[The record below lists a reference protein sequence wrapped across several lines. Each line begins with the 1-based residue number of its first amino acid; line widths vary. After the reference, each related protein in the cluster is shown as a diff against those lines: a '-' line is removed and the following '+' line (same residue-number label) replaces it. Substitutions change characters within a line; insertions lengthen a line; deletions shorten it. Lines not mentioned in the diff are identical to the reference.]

1 MSSSMT
7 PVSQPLHGRE
17 KLIVIFLQ
25 ICLTVGALALWRYA
39 TASKAISSIMLP
51 PPGDVVRSFVE
62 IARAGTFWGDLGVTL
77 KEVFGSFALA
87 AVLGLAVGYA
97 ASRRSFDIRVF
108 EPMMAALYA
117 VPIIVVYP
125 LYVLFFG
132 FGPSSKIALGASVA
146 FFPIVLH
153 TMSGFAGVAP
163 RLLEAARAM
172 GASNWKLFTQVLLP
186 GAFPAVIAGMRIGFI
201 TGFLAVIGGEMLAS
215 YNGLGR
221 LIIDQAEAM
230 NTATMYGYIV
240 ILIILSLVL
249 NAIVFAVEAW
259 PARRWRQSS

>member
-1 MSSSMT
+1 MA
-7 PVSQPLHGRE
+7 PVSQPLRGQE
-17 KLIVIFLQ
+17 KLVVVFLQ
-25 ICLTVGALALWRYA
+25 ISLAIGAFALWHYA

-51 PPGDVVRSFVE
+51 PPDSVARSFVQ
-62 IARAGTFWGDLGVTL
+62 IVRAGDFWGDLGVTL
-77 KEVFGSFALA
+77 REVFGSFVLA
-87 AVLGLAVGYA
+87 ASLGLALGFA
-97 ASRRSFDIRVF
+97 ISRRSFDIRVF

-132 FGPSSKIALGASVA
+132 FGPASKIALGASVA

-153 TMSGFAGVAP
+153 TISGFAGVAP
-163 RLLEAARAM
+163 RLIEAARVM

-201 TGFLAVIGGEMLAS
+201 TGFLSVIGGEMLAS
-215 YNGLGR
+215 YNGIGR

-230 NTATMYGYIV
+230 NTATMYAYIV
-240 ILIILSLVL
+240 ILIILSLIL

-259 PARRWRQSS
+259 LARRWRQAA